1 MAKLRVLVAK
11 RDHYRDMEALDHS
24 ISSNY
29 AYRMVT
35 NNEKTTSSYSFQ
47 RVKLPREAHLSYTRD
62 IERLKQSWYDASLV
76 YVGMLD
82 EILVAYT
89 VIDAKSL
96 PGTARI
102 SDLVVMPELRQKG
115 IGRVMLAAVE
125 DWAAKNTYERV
136 LLEIA
141 MRNYPM
147 VEMAKRAGYVM
158 CGFMEEYFPNGDP
171 ALFYHK
177 RLA

>member
-1 MAKLRVLVAK
+1 MAKLRVIVGT
-11 RDHYRDMEALDHS
+11 REHYKVMEALDHS
-24 ISSNY
+24 ILSNY

-35 NNEKTTSSYSFQ
+35 NNEKTAASYSFQ
-47 RVKLPREAHLSYTRD
+47 RVKLPRQAHLSYTRD
-62 IERLKQSWYDASLV
+62 IELLKQSWYDASLI

-82 EILVAYT
+82 DILVSYAS
-89 VIDAKSL
+89 IDEKSM

-125 DWAAKNTYERV
+125 SWAIKKPLDRV

-147 VEMAKRAGYVM
+147 VEMAKRAGYAM
-158 CGFMEEYFPNGDP
+158 CGFMEDYFPNGDP